1 MTRLACVSVPGYRV
15 PLSLLE
21 RLSLTRDELSGALL
35 DLQGRTG
42 AAQLCV
48 LSTCERTEVYASWA
62 GDADPAS
69 LVRAL
74 ADNRGVPTS
83 VVEDAAAVLNDR
95 AAARHLL
102 RVTAGLESFVLGE
115 TDIVGQVRMAAEASR
130 TAGVSGLELER
141 LMATAVNTS
150 RRVHRQISFGPG
162 ARSVAAVA
170 VQVAAARHGGRLT
183 GQNVL
188 VVGAGQVATEV
199 VARAGRLGGI
209 VTVCNRT
216 RRHADRF
223 AAAGATVVSLEQL
236 LDRLALADVA
246 IFGTAAPHRLVE
258 AAQLAAARTHA
269 SRELLVID
277 LCVPR
282 NMDPGVRALDGVR
295 LLDLADLRATGVEES
310 DELTQDVA
318 RAERIVDE
326 ELDRYLRWL
335 AERSAATSVQRL
347 RADAEACAREEA
359 ARVTRGI
366 PEEFRGAVE
375 AGLRRAVHRLAHGP
389 TKRLL
394 EAAQSGD
401 DELVEILAGLFAAPD
416 RVVPNGREDE
426 LSRRELPGP
435 QLART
440 R

>member
-1 MTRLACVSVPGYRV
+1 MTWLTCVSVPGYRV

-21 RLSLTRDELSGALL
+21 RLSFTRDELSGALV
-35 DLQGRTG
+35 DLQVRTG
-42 AAQLCV
+42 AAQLLV
-48 LSTCERTEVYASWA
+48 LSTCERIEVYASWP

-69 LVRAL
+69 LARAL
-74 ADNRGVPTS
+74 AENRGVPAP
-83 VVEDAAAVLNDR
+83 VVDDAATVLTDR
-95 AAARHLL
+95 AAASHLL

-115 TDIVGQVRMAAEASR
+115 TDIVGQVRMAADASR
-130 TAGVSGLELER
+130 TAGASGLELER

-150 RRVHRQISFGPG
+150 RRVHRQITFGPG

-183 GQNVL
+183 GQEVL

-199 VARAGRLGGI
+199 VASAGRLGGI

-223 AAAGATVVSLEQL
+223 TAAGAAVVNLEQL
-236 LDRLALADVA
+236 LDRLAAADVA

-258 AAQLAAARTHA
+258 AAQMAAARTHA
-269 SRELLVID
+269 ARELLVID

-295 LLDLADLRATGVEES
+295 LLDLADLRATGAEES

-326 ELDRYLRWL
+326 EVDRYLRWL

-366 PEEFRGAVE
+366 PEEFRAVVE
-375 AGLRRAVHRLAHGP
+375 AGLQRAVHRLAHGP

-394 EAAQSGD
+394 EAAQAGD
-401 DELVEILAGLFAAPD
+401 DDLVEILAGLFAAPD
-416 RVVPNGREDE
+416 RVAPDERDEALKSRE
-426 LSRRELPGP
+426 SPGP
-435 QLART
+435 HLVRT